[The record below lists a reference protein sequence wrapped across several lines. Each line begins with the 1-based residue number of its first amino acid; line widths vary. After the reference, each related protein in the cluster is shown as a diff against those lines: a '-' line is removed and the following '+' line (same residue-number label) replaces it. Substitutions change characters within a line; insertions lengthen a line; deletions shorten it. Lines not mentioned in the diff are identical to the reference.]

1 MSEKHSA
8 ARAPATGKEDTDKTK
23 ICPVCPL
30 KCPLK
35 TPSCEQGQRYADA
48 QKKQEKEEKP

>member
-30 KCPLK
+30 KCPLN
-35 TPSCEQGQRYADA
+35 TPSCEQGQRYADE